1 MMLSANYF
9 PNLPLEFNIANI
21 FLYIFC
27 FLLIVVNIYLA
38 LSYNLLKSILLMSL
52 SSLIICVCYLL
63 MDAPDVAM
71 TEASLGAC
79 LSTAILLKI
88 AKKLQLSF
96 NSAEKLPV
104 YKNILCSLV
113 CILFAVCFMLV
124 CYDLPDFGQL
134 STPMHQHIS
143 KYYINNTTEQIGIP
157 SFVAAIL
164 ASYRGYDTLGETT
177 VILCAGIS
185 VILIFANKKTN
196 Q

>member
-1 MMLSANYF
+1 MMLTTNSF

-27 FLLIVVNIYLA
+27 FFLIIANISLA

-71 TEASLGAC
+71 TEAALGAC
-79 LSTAILLKI
+79 LSTVILLKI
-88 AKKLQLSF
+88 VKRIQYNFTSV
-96 NSAEKLPV
+96 EKLPL
-104 YKNILCSLV
+104 YRNITYSLI
-113 CILFAVCFMLV
+113 CIIFAICFMLV
-124 CYDLPDFGQL
+124 CCDLPDFGQL
-134 STPMHQHIS
+134 STPMHNHVS
-143 KYYINNTTEQIGIP
+143 KYYIDNTVAQIGIP

-185 VILIFANKKTN
+185 VILIFANKKNN